1 MADNNSE
8 INIHIP
14 RSLTGIVDIIGQ
26 HKSETP
32 CHFMA
37 LPNSKVELMFLM
49 EGSEFESFH
58 IDAHKSQ
65 FLPNDSNKFVMAFSS
80 QTHPVQAKYRR
91 LNAITV
97 VMNPM
102 AAMAILE
109 IPAKEIKDVHIEP
122 TALGN
127 LNQLRD
133 ELTNLETF
141 QQRAHYL
148 EKFLYNRLYTS
159 KYFNWTQELIGN
171 VKMLHM
177 GCYPSFLET
186 EINLDKIYYSRSHFH
201 RLCKDW
207 LGVTYDEYQLH
218 KKFRKAMY
226 AINHD
231 KFTLTEIACHLEFY
245 DSSHLART
253 FKRFTGLNPTEYKNS
268 KKGLIPE
275 FVLKE

>member
-91 LNAITV
+91 LNAINV

-109 IPAKEIKDVHIEP
+109 IPAKEIKDLHIEP
-122 TALGN
+122 TTLGN

-141 QQRAHYL
+141 QQRAQYL

-159 KYFNWTQELIGN
+159 KYFNKAQDLIGN
-171 VKMLHM
+171 LKMLHI
-177 GCYPSFLET
+177 GCYSSFLET
-186 EINLDKIYYSRSHFH
+186 EVNLDKIYYSRSHFY

-231 KFTLTEIACHLEFY
+231 KLSLTEIAYDLEFY
-245 DSSHLART
+245 DSSHLTRT
-253 FKRFTGLNPTEYKNS
+253 FKRFTGLSPTEYKNS

-275 FVLKE
+275 FVLIE

>member
-8 INIHIP
+8 LNIHIP
-14 RSLTGIVDIIGQ
+14 RSLTGIVDVIGQ

-91 LNAITV
+91 LNAINV

-109 IPAKEIKDVHIEP
+109 IPAKEIKDLHIEP

-159 KYFNWTQELIGN
+159 KYFNKTQDLIGN

-177 GCYPSFLET
+177 GCYSSFLET

-231 KFTLTEIACHLEFY
+231 KLSLTEIAYDLEFY
-245 DSSHLART
+245 DSSHLTRT
-253 FKRFTGLNPTEYKNS
+253 FKRFTGLSPTEYKNS

-275 FVLKE
+275 FVLIE

>member
-8 INIHIP
+8 INIQIP
-14 RSLTGIVDIIGQ
+14 RSLTGIVDFIGQ

-37 LPNSKVELMFLM
+37 LPNSKVELLFLM

-58 IDAHKSQ
+58 IDAHRSD
-65 FLPNDSNKFVMAFSS
+65 FLPNDSNNFVMAFSS
-80 QTHPVQAKYRR
+80 QSLPVQAKYRR
-91 LNAITV
+91 LNAIKV
-97 VMNPM
+97 VMNPV

-109 IPAKEIKDVHIEP
+109 IPAKEIKDLHIEP

-159 KYFNWTQELIGN
+159 KYFKKTQDLIGN
-171 VKMLHM
+171 VKMLHT
-177 GCYPSFLET
+177 GCYPSYLET

-231 KFTLTEIACHLEFY
+231 KRSLTEIAYELEFY
-245 DSSHLART
+245 DSSHFTRT
-253 FKRFTGLNPTEYKNS
+253 FKRFTGLSPTEYKNS

-275 FVLKE
+275 FILIE

>member
-14 RSLTGIVDIIGQ
+14 KSLTGLVDMIGQ

-65 FLPNDSNKFVMAFSS
+65 FLPNDSNQFVMAFSS
-80 QTHPVQAKYRR
+80 QTLPVQAKYRR
-91 LNAITV
+91 LNAINV
-97 VMNPM
+97 VMNPV
-102 AAMAILE
+102 AALAILE
-109 IPAKEIKDVHIEP
+109 IPAKEIKDLHIEP

-159 KYFNWTQELIGN
+159 KHFKKTQNLIDN
-171 VKMLHM
+171 VKILHI
-177 GCYPSFLET
+177 GCYSSFLET
-186 EINLDKIYYSRSHFH
+186 EMNLDKIYYSRSHFH

-231 KFTLTEIACHLEFY
+231 KLSLTEIAYDLEFY
-245 DSSHLART
+245 DSSHLTRT
-253 FKRFTGLNPTEYKNS
+253 FKRFTGLSPTEYKNS

-275 FVLKE
+275 FVLIE

>member
-1 MADNNSE
+1 MLVTS
-8 INIHIP
+8 
-14 RSLTGIVDIIGQ
+14 
-26 HKSETP
+26 
-32 CHFMA
+32 
-37 LPNSKVELMFLM
+37 
-49 EGSEFESFH
+49 
-58 IDAHKSQ
+58 
-65 FLPNDSNKFVMAFSS
+65 NDSNKFVMAFSS

-91 LNAITV
+91 LNAINV

-109 IPAKEIKDVHIEP
+109 IPAKEIKDLHIEP
-122 TALGN
+122 TTLGN

-159 KYFNWTQELIGN
+159 KYFNKAQDLIGN
-171 VKMLHM
+171 LKMLHI
-177 GCYPSFLET
+177 GCYSSFLET
-186 EINLDKIYYSRSHFH
+186 EVNLDKIYYSRSHFH

-231 KFTLTEIACHLEFY
+231 KLSLTEIAYDLEFY
-245 DSSHLART
+245 DSSHLTRT
-253 FKRFTGLNPTEYKNS
+253 FKRFTGLSPTEYKNS

-275 FVLKE
+275 FVLIE

>member
-91 LNAITV
+91 LNAINV
-97 VMNPM
+97 VMNPV

-109 IPAKEIKDVHIEP
+109 IPAKEIKDLHIEP

-218 KKFRKAMY
+218 KKFRRAMY

-231 KFTLTEIACHLEFY
+231 KFTLTEIAYHLEFY

>member
-8 INIHIP
+8 LNFHIP

-26 HKSETP
+26 HRSETP

-37 LPNSKVELMFLM
+37 LPNSKVELMFIM

-58 IDAHKSQ
+58 IDASKSQ
-65 FLPNDSNKFVMAFSS
+65 FLPNDSNNFVMAFSS
-80 QTHPVQAKYRR
+80 QTLPVQAKYRR
-91 LNAITV
+91 LNAINV
-97 VMNPM
+97 LMNPV

-109 IPAKEIKDVHIEP
+109 IPAHEIKDLHIEP
-122 TALGN
+122 TALEN

-148 EKFLYNRLYTS
+148 ERFLYNRLYTS
-159 KYFNWTQELIGN
+159 KYFKKTQDLIGN
-171 VKMLHM
+171 VKMLHT
-177 GCYPSFLET
+177 GSYSTFLET
-186 EINLDKIYYSRSHFH
+186 EMNLDKIYYSRSHFH

-231 KFTLTEIACHLEFY
+231 ELSLTEIAYDLEFY
-245 DSSHLART
+245 DSAHFTRT
-253 FKRFTGLNPTEYKNS
+253 FKRFAGLSPTEYKNS

-275 FVLKE
+275 FVLIE

>member
-14 RSLTGIVDIIGQ
+14 KSLTGLVDMIGQ

-65 FLPNDSNKFVMAFSS
+65 FLPNDSNQFVMAFSS
-80 QTHPVQAKYRR
+80 QTLPVQAKYRR
-91 LNAITV
+91 LNAINV
-97 VMNPM
+97 VMNPV
-102 AAMAILE
+102 AALAILE
-109 IPAKEIKDVHIEP
+109 IPAKEIKDLHIEP

-159 KYFNWTQELIGN
+159 KHFKKTQNLIGN
-171 VKMLHM
+171 VKILHI
-177 GCYPSFLET
+177 GCYSSFLET
-186 EINLDKIYYSRSHFH
+186 EMNLDKIYYSRSHFH

-231 KFTLTEIACHLEFY
+231 KLSLTEIAYGLEFY
-245 DSSHLART
+245 DSSHLTRI
-253 FKRFTGLNPTEYKNS
+253 FKRFTGLSPSEYKNS

-275 FVLKE
+275 FVLIE

>member
-14 RSLTGIVDIIGQ
+14 KSLTGLVDMIGQ

-65 FLPNDSNKFVMAFSS
+65 FLPNDSNQFVMAFSS
-80 QTHPVQAKYRR
+80 QTLPVQAKYRR
-91 LNAITV
+91 LNAINV
-97 VMNPM
+97 VMNPV
-102 AAMAILE
+102 AALAILE
-109 IPAKEIKDVHIEP
+109 IPAKEIKDLHIEP

-159 KYFNWTQELIGN
+159 KHFKKTQNLIGN
-171 VKMLHM
+171 VKILHI
-177 GCYPSFLET
+177 GCYSSFLET
-186 EINLDKIYYSRSHFH
+186 EMNLDKIYYSRSHFH

-231 KFTLTEIACHLEFY
+231 KLSLTEIAYDLEFY
-245 DSSHLART
+245 DSSHLTRT
-253 FKRFTGLNPTEYKNS
+253 FKRFTGLSPTEYKNS

-275 FVLKE
+275 FVLIE

>member
-1 MADNNSE
+1 
-8 INIHIP
+8 
-14 RSLTGIVDIIGQ
+14 
-26 HKSETP
+26 
-32 CHFMA
+32 MA
-37 LPNSKVELMFLM
+37 LPNSKVELMFIM

-58 IDAHKSQ
+58 IDASKSQ
-65 FLPNDSNKFVMAFSS
+65 FLPNDSNNFVMAFSS
-80 QTHPVQAKYRR
+80 QTLPVQAKYRR
-91 LNAITV
+91 LNAINV
-97 VMNPM
+97 VMNPV

-109 IPAKEIKDVHIEP
+109 IPAQEIKDLHIEP

-127 LNQLRD
+127 LNKLRD

-159 KYFNWTQELIGN
+159 KYFKKTQDLIGN
-171 VKMLHM
+171 VKMLHT
-177 GCYPSFLET
+177 GSYSTFLET
-186 EINLDKIYYSRSHFH
+186 EMNLDKIYYSRSHFH

-231 KFTLTEIACHLEFY
+231 ELSLTEIAYDLEFY
-245 DSSHLART
+245 DSSHLTRT
-253 FKRFTGLNPTEYKNS
+253 FKRFAGLSPTEYKNS

-275 FVLKE
+275 FVLIE

>member
-1 MADNNSE
+1 MADNNTE
-8 INIHIP
+8 LNFHIP

-37 LPNSKVELMFLM
+37 LPNSKVELMFIM
-49 EGSEFESFH
+49 EGSEIESFH
-58 IDAHKSQ
+58 IDASKSQ
-65 FLPNDSNKFVMAFSS
+65 FLPNDSNNFVMAFSS
-80 QTHPVQAKYRR
+80 QTLPVQAKYRR
-91 LNAITV
+91 LNAINV
-97 VMNPM
+97 VMNPV

-109 IPAKEIKDVHIEP
+109 IPAQEIKDLHIEP
-122 TALGN
+122 TALEN

-159 KYFNWTQELIGN
+159 KYFKKTQDLIGN
-171 VKMLHM
+171 VKMLHT
-177 GCYPSFLET
+177 GSYSTFLET
-186 EINLDKIYYSRSHFH
+186 EMNLDKIYYSRYHFH

-231 KFTLTEIACHLEFY
+231 ELSLTEIAYDLEFY
-245 DSSHLART
+245 DSSHLTRT
-253 FKRFTGLNPTEYKNS
+253 FKRFAGLSPTEYKNS

-275 FVLKE
+275 FVLIE